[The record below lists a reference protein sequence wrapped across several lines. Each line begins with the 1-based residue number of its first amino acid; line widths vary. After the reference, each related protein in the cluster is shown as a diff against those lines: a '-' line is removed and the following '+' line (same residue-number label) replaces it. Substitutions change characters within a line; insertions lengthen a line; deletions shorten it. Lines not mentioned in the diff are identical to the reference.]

1 MRGFISPSFPRR
13 REPRASDV
21 PRPWAPACAGETE
34 ERYVAGGISRAAFLH
49 GLCGAIVT
57 CAWPAAGNSAAP
69 APALSNGDAMPRSA
83 MITRPIPSSG
93 EAMPVIGLGT
103 WQTFDVGGDSAAR
116 QPLRQVLRLL
126 LDAGGRMID
135 SSPMYGR
142 AEAVTGDL
150 VAELHAR
157 PKTFLATKVWTTGRD
172 RGIEQM
178 RRSAELLRTEVID
191 LMQIHNLVDWQTQLA
206 TLRQMKADGRI
217 RYIGITHYTA
227 GALTDLARLLESEP
241 GIDFVQLGY
250 SIASRDAETR
260 LLPLAAARRV
270 AVIVN
275 QPFEEGAL
283 FRRVKGRALPDW
295 AAEIGCKSWAQFFL
309 KYILGDTAVTCVIPA
324 TSDPAHMADDLAAGF
339 GPQPD
344 ERQRQRMRQA
354 WDNA

>member
-1 MRGFISPSFPRR
+1 MRGENVAPWQPSSP
-13 REPRASDV
+13 A
-21 PRPWAPACAGETE
+21 A
-34 ERYVAGGISRAAFLH
+34 GISRAAFLRR
-49 GLCGAIVT
+49 LCGAAVL
-57 CAWPAAGNSAAP
+57 AGWPAAGKGAATSQ
-69 APALSNGDAMPRSA
+69 ALSIGDAMTNSPT
-83 MITRPIPSSG
+83 MITRPIPATG

-103 WQTFDVGGDSAAR
+103 WQTFDVGDDSAAR
-116 QPLRQVLRLL
+116 QRLRQVLQLL

-150 VAELHAR
+150 LATMGAR
-157 PKTFLATKVWTTGRD
+157 PKTFLATKVWTTGRE

-178 RRSAELLRTEVID
+178 RRSAELLRTDVID
-191 LMQIHNLVDWQTQLA
+191 LMQIHNLVDWRTQLP

-227 GALTDLARLLESEP
+227 GALADLARLLESEP

-250 SIASRDAETR
+250 SIASRDAESR
-260 LLPLAAARRV
+260 LLPLADARRV

-295 AAEIGCKSWAQFFL
+295 AAEIGCTSWAQFFL
-309 KYILGDTAVTCVIPA
+309 KYILGHEAVTCVIPA
-324 TSDPAHMADDLAAGF
+324 TSDPAHMADNLAAGI
-339 GPQPD
+339 GALPD

-354 WDNA
+354 WDAA